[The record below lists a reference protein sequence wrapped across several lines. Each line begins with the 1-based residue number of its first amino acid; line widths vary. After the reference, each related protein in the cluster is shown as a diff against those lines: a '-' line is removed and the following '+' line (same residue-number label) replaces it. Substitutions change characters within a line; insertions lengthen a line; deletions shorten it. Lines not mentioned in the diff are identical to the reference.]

1 TGVGESIKS
10 CQLLT
15 GQTDEVV
22 TCVDWRDP
30 ACQGVNR
37 FFVHELQ
44 RIYDGEQFRE
54 EHQLRD
60 KFGEEMSRAVFVKN
74 GGVGHALYLTGD
86 IFKPHFSVCRKTC
99 LLYSAL
105 TKATCP
111 NYGNAIALFK
121 KIMFTEPTEEL
132 KGRMIIPY

>member
-1 TGVGESIKS
+1 M
-10 CQLLT
+10 
-15 GQTDEVV
+15 
-22 TCVDWRDP
+22 
-30 ACQGVNR
+30 
-37 FFVHELQ
+37 HELQ